1 MSQSQ
6 DESQTDSS
14 QSWRDALGPPPP
26 MGTTKV
32 SLPYG
37 KYSKIVNTFLFL
49 LSTKTLVIIII
60 ISDMIWLSGMEFT
73 KDGQNSKQGRP

>member
-32 SLPYG
+32 SLPFG
-37 KYSKIVNTFLFL
+37 KTIFLKLQTLFFFM
-49 LSTKTLVIIII
+49 LVI
-60 ISDMIWLSGMEFT
+60 M
-73 KDGQNSKQGRP
+73 DGIHKMLVGIANREDPYQAASSEAV